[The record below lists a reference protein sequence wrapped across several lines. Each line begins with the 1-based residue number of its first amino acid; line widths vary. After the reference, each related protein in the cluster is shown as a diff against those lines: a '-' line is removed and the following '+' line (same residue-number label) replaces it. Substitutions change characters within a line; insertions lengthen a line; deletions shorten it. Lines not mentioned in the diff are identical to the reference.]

1 MIDEMYHNCRY
12 CKYNLNNKCV
22 RMGVVFE
29 NTGSNSVYQMAEDG
43 RLYEAIEE
51 SLQPPKFDYLKI
63 LLDEYKLSQ
72 KRKAEI
78 LKTVEEDLE
87 SNKNNL
93 ITDIDEGVSRL
104 LLNSEVDS
112 VEDLELID
120 PESFY
125 CKYFE

>member
-1 MIDEMYHNCRY
+1 MIDEMYHNCRW
-12 CKYNLNNKCV
+12 CKHNLNNKCV
-22 RMGVVFE
+22 RMGEVFE
-29 NTGSNSVYQMAEDG
+29 NTGSNSAYQMAEDG

-51 SLQPPKFDYLKI
+51 SLQPPKFDYLKS

-78 LKTVEEDLE
+78 LKTIEEDLE

-104 LLNSEVDS
+104 LLNSEADS
-112 VEDLELID
+112 VEYLGLID